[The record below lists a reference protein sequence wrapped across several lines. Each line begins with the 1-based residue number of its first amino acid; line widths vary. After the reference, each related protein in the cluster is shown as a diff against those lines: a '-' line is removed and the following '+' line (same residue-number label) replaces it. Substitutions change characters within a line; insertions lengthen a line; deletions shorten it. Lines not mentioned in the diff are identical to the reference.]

1 MYMYCVSLMAVS
13 MMQELQAPHAAH
25 FGTTVAAAA
34 QSTTPD
40 KPSFTFGA
48 ATAAGASS
56 SNAFSFG
63 AQPATDG
70 SSSGDAAE
78 RSPVFSFGKQP
89 AVQGAGSPGRVFTF
103 AKTSASQLQDDDDL

>member
-13 MMQELQAPHAAH
+13 MVQVLQAPHAAH
-25 FGTTVAAAA
+25 FGVTVAAAA

-40 KPSFTFGA
+40 KHSFTFGA
-48 ATAAGASS
+48 ATAAGGSS

-89 AVQGAGSPGRVFTF
+89 AGQGAGSPGRVFTF